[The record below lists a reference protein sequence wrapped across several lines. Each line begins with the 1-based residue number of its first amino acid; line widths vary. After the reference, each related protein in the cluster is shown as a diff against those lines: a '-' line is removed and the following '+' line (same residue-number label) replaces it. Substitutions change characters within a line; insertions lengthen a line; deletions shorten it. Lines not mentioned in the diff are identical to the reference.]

1 MPLPAMTF
9 LGHATMLVELGGLR
23 ILTDPIL
30 VDRLTFLTRVVR
42 PLDPSLYAGI
52 DLVLIS
58 HLHMDHLDRL
68 SLVRL
73 GDIEPEIVVGPGAEA
88 LVRSW
93 GWRRVTELAVG
104 AAHRVGDVLVT
115 ATPAAHPGDR
125 PPFGPRG
132 TAVGYLLESGPARL
146 YFAGDTD
153 LFPEMGSLAQGE
165 LDVAL
170 LPIGGWGPR
179 LGSGHLDPV
188 RAAEAAARLQPRFA
202 VPIHWGTLWPYG
214 LQAVSAGR
222 LAGPPAEFERSLR
235 DRVGDEGARA
245 LIARP
250 GERVPFVP

>member
-1 MPLPAMTF
+1 MPLPGLTF
-9 LGHATMLVELGGLR
+9 LGHATVLIELGGLR

-30 VDRLTFLTRVVR
+30 VDRLMFLTRVVR
-42 PLDPSLYAGI
+42 PLDPALYAAV

-58 HLHMDHLDRL
+58 HLHLDHFDRL
-68 SLVRL
+68 SLARL
-73 GDIEPEIVVGPGAEA
+73 STGPEIVTGPGGAGLA
-88 LVRSW
+88 GSW
-93 GWRRVTELAVG
+93 GWGRVTELAPG
-104 AAHRVGDVLVT
+104 ASHQVGDVRIT
-115 ATPAAHPGDR
+115 ATPAAHPGSR

-132 TAVGYLLESGPARL
+132 TAVGFLLESGPARL

-153 LFPEMGSLAQGE
+153 LFPEMGSMIEGE

-179 LGSGHLDPV
+179 LGSGHLDPA
-188 RAAEAAARLQPRFA
+188 RAAEAAARLGPRFA

-214 LQAVSAGR
+214 LGRVSTGR
-222 LAGPPAEFERSLR
+222 LEGPAAEFVRRIDE
-235 DRVGDEGARA
+235 RVGPGGARP